1 MKVVKSPS
9 VFLLALVTLVPAL
22 AYGQQVDNV
31 YVRLYTERVKLA
43 QAEVRRE
50 EAETVFQA
58 ARLARLRYLLGQN
71 AVSREEFERGEAD
84 YKKSVAEVDVLKA
97 RVGEEEASLEVVR
110 YLVQNG
116 QPVPLCRQ

>member
-1 MKVVKSPS
+1 MKGVKGIGAI
-9 VFLLALVTLVPAL
+9 LLALAVIVPTL
-22 AYGQQVDNV
+22 AYGQADNV
-31 YVRLYTERVKLA
+31 YVRLYAERVKFA

-50 EAETVFQA
+50 EAETEFQA
-58 ARLARLRYLLGQN
+58 ARLARARYLLNQN
-71 AVSREEFERGEAD
+71 AMAREEFERIEAD

-116 QPVPLCRQ
+116 QPVPLCRD